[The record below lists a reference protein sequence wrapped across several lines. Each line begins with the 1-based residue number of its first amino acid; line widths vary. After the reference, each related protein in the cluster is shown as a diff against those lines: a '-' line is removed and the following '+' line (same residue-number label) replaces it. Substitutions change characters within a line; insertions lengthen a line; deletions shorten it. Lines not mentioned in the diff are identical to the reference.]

1 MFSYDRRR
9 QFSEVVVL
17 IYMPTAAAAA
27 AATLHLISLCP
38 VHYAVLLYV
47 TPFPHVMPFPS

>member
-27 AATLHLISLCP
+27 ATLHLISLCP
-38 VHYAVLLYV
+38 VQYAVLLYV

>member
-27 AATLHLISLCP
+27 TLHLISLCP
-38 VHYAVLLYV
+38 VQYAVLLYV